1 MAQWPHGH
9 RDVPRGVPGEVARSR
24 SAARGGLAAVHHT
37 GPGAAASKPPGGRK
51 GAAVYVALGGEEW
64 EGRAA
69 LLGALRLSLP
79 MFSDVYTCLSGDLYG
94 YGKNRWKKASEWGI
108 FQEEMFD

>member
-1 MAQWPHGH
+1 
-9 RDVPRGVPGEVARSR
+9 
-24 SAARGGLAAVHHT
+24 
-37 GPGAAASKPPGGRK
+37 
-51 GAAVYVALGGEEW
+51 
-64 EGRAA
+64 
-69 LLGALRLSLP
+69 